1 MKTNMQVLVLPAILL
16 MLSCRTKPD
25 TDQLLNKKAA
35 VPKAFSWNPEGFKVI
50 NTAFN
55 RKSHTTSTLYGKYQ
69 SGKET
74 RILLTWQQEE
84 DSHWLGARIPGKF
97 LSAER
102 LEIQKQASGI
112 TDTSYFR
119 FQEGSSAVYKL
130 ASPDQERIQY
140 ICTLQPAITP

>member
-1 MKTNMQVLVLPAILL
+1 MKTNMQLLLLPAILL

-25 TDQLLNKKAA
+25 SDQSLNIKAA
-35 VPKAFSWNPEGFKVI
+35 VPKAFSWNPEGFRVI

-55 RKSHTTSTLYGKYQ
+55 RKAHTTSTLYGKYLP
-69 SGKET
+69 GKET

-102 LEIQKQASGI
+102 LEIQKPASGV

-119 FQEGSSAVYKL
+119 FQEGNSAVYKS
-130 ASPDQERIQY
+130 AGTDKERIQY
-140 ICTLQPAITP
+140 ISTLQPAITP